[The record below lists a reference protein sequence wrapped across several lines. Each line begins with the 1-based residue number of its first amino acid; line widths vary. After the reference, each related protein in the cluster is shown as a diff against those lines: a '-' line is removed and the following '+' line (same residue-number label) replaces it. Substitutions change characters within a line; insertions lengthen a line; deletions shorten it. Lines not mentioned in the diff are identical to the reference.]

1 MTGKTLLLILAFLLL
16 LLVVAIPVWL
26 AVRVMRHPEKD
37 RGMRRVMEEQR
48 GAEYEK
54 GMQKLFMVSYLSTGF
69 SFVMA
74 AVLEDVFGMERF
86 LSLLIAGLAFGLLL
100 NIAKWRF
107 TGEFSKAGLVTFAIG
122 LVFTVIYLIVN
133 QM

>member
-1 MTGKTLLLILAFLLL
+1 MKTLLLIVFIVILLL
-16 LLVVAIPVWL
+16 AVSIPVWL
-26 AVRVMRHPEKD
+26 AIRVMRHPEKD
-37 RGMRRVMEEQR
+37 SGMRRVMALQR

-54 GMQKLFMVSYLSTGF
+54 GMQKFFMLSYLFTGL

-86 LSLLIAGLAFGLLL
+86 LSLLIPAIALGLLL

-107 TGEFSKAGLVTFAIG
+107 TGEISKAGLVTTAIG
-122 LVFTVIYLIVN
+122 LGLTVTLLIVN
-133 QM
+133 

>member
-1 MTGKTLLLILAFLLL
+1 MTVKPLLILLAILL
-16 LLVVAIPVWL
+16 LLVVAVVPVWL
-26 AVRVMRHPEKD
+26 AIRVMRHPEKD

-48 GAEYEK
+48 GTEYEK
-54 GMQKLFMVSYLSTGF
+54 GMQKFFMLSYLFTGL

-86 LSLLIAGLAFGLLL
+86 LSLLIPAIALGLLL

-107 TGEFSKAGLVTFAIG
+107 TGEISKAGLVTTAIG
-122 LVFTVIYLIVN
+122 LGLTVTLLIVN
-133 QM
+133 